1 MAFAM
6 ADVVSACDWQADTLM
21 VLNDPY
27 LGGTH
32 LPDVTVIAPVFAG
45 DGSGP
50 CAFAVTRAHHANIGA
65 DTPGSMPVSTSLEQ
79 EGVVIAPTWL
89 CRGRQW
95 NLALASQL
103 TGETGLK
110 QAPLHAPR
118 FADFAAQ
125 ASAARVGARRLA
137 TLLEEMT
144 PAVMQQAL
152 DALNAY
158 GERLARQSISA
169 IPDGCYRFEDVMDDD
184 GQGHQDLPICVQVT
198 VSGSDV
204 TVDFAG
210 TSDQVPG
217 NINAPLSVAAAAV
230 YYVFRC
236 LMPADAPACAGLFRP
251 IALTAPEGSLVNA
264 RRPAALAAGNVET
277 SMRLV
282 DAVLGALAAAVP
294 QRIPAASHGSMNNL
308 AMGARGEQGWDY
320 YETAGGGLGAH
331 AGGDGRKL
339 MLSYPPRLLAVL
351 VSLAAGSAST
361 VAMAADDG
369 AADVE
374 ASTLINL
381 DTVQIV
387 GDSSDT
393 FTASGSA
400 WVLDSKD
407 LEENEYTDIHRIVRE
422 VPGVYFQEEDGY
434 GLRPNI
440 GIRGSG
446 SGRSSKITLME
457 DGILMAPAPYSAPS
471 AYYFPVTGRMSG
483 LEVLK
488 GPDLLRYGP
497 YTVGGAVNLLSTPVP
512 SYNGGMVN
520 VEMGENG
527 EVRNHVWM
535 GGSKGQWG
543 ALLEAHQHETDG
555 YKNIDYSDADTG
567 FDKSDY
573 VLKLRWRAPSDAA
586 LQQQV
591 ELKLQR
597 DTEVSNETYLGLT
610 DADFRADPN
619 RRYSASEFDRMETEH
634 ESVVLRHKL
643 FFNDTTS
650 LTTALYRNDFY

>member
-1 MAFAM
+1 MALVAHAVAKTGAARLPGSRANSRNVRKTKTAARAAEETADNSHLRALAQLLSSGFNSRRERPHTGEPMAQGMSPVQLSIFTHRLSGICDEMGAVLRRSAFSPNIKDRLDFSCAVFDRDGQLCAQAAHIPVHLGSMAFAM

-103 TGETGLK
+103 TGETVLK

-331 AGGDGRKL
+331 AGGDGL
-339 MLSYPPRLLAVL
+339 DGVQAHMTNTLNTPVESLESHYPLRV
-351 VSLAAGSAST
+351 
-361 VAMAADDG
+361 
-369 AADVE
+369 
-374 ASTLINL
+374 
-381 DTVQIV
+381 
-387 GDSSDT
+387 
-393 FTASGSA
+393 
-400 WVLDSKD
+400 
-407 LEENEYTDIHRIVRE
+407 HRYRIR
-422 VPGVYFQEEDGY
+422 
-434 GLRPNI
+434 
-440 GIRGSG
+440 RGSG
-446 SGRSSKITLME
+446 GAGRHRGG
-457 DGILMAPAPYSAPS
+457 DGL
-471 AYYFPVTGRMSG
+471 VRE
-483 LEVLK
+483 LEVLA
-488 GPDLLRYGP
+488 PATF
-497 YTVGGAVNLLSTPVP
+497 TVLTERRRHAPWGLAGGKPGASGRNLLNGQPLPAKTTGTLVPGDRLTLETP
-512 SYNGGMVN
+512 GG
-520 VEMGENG
+520 GGYARENT
-527 EVRNHVWM
+527 N
-535 GGSKGQWG
+535 
-543 ALLEAHQHETDG
+543 D
-555 YKNIDYSDADTG
+555 ND
-567 FDKSDY
+567 
-573 VLKLRWRAPSDAA
+573 LR
-586 LQQQV
+586 
-591 ELKLQR
+591 
-597 DTEVSNETYLGLT
+597 
-610 DADFRADPN
+610 
-619 RRYSASEFDRMETEH
+619 
-634 ESVVLRHKL
+634 
-643 FFNDTTS
+643 
-650 LTTALYRNDFY
+650 